1 MATAEE
7 RLSRIEG
14 GYEHLATKADI
25 AELRG
30 EMNSIARELR
40 GEMNGIARELRGE
53 INSVKQELRLHR
65 WVLGFMVIVQL
76 ATLARVFEIIPPA

>member
-30 EMNSIARELR
+30 EMNS
-40 GEMNGIARELRGE
+40 IARELRGE